1 MGNANAGNRSGRP
14 TIKRCL
20 VRFGMANR
28 SNVRPARP
36 GRDFPAHRAICR
48 VATHRSA
55 EDDRNSQVENSTMR
69 LVPGASTVSV
79 RLKNSPASRLDL
91 AWRDENVHVVGHQG
105 RRKHS
110 PVPELV
116 DRRFKGGESRMV
128 R

>member
-1 MGNANAGNRSGRP
+1 MGNPNAGNRSGRRI
-14 TIKRCL
+14 IKRCL

-28 SNVRPARP
+28 SNIRPARP
-36 GRDFPAHRAICR
+36 GRDFPAHTAICR

-69 LVPGASTVSV
+69 LVPGASTVSL
-79 RLKNSPASRLDL
+79 RLKIPQLRVSILR
-91 AWRDENVHVVGHQG
+91 WRDENVHVVGHQG

-110 PVPELV
+110 PAPEPV
-116 DRRFKGGESRMV
+116 DRRFEGGESRMV